1 MQNRSIFRAATR
13 RAVVCACALLALATP
28 RLASAQYNAPPLS
41 RLAIGERYH
50 VEIAGTLWNPTLV
63 GTVSSDEFGL
73 QGTPLDFTTD
83 LDFEQTRFKD
93 FRIVLRPARKHRF
106 RAQYTPVAYEADTIL
121 QRAVTFRGIK
131 FDAVPISS
139 SFEWKVWR
147 FGYEYDFIYRNR
159 GFLGVLF
166 EGRYTQFAASL
177 TAPGRLEFTSAKA
190 PLPALGIVGRAYV
203 APSVAL
209 NFEFSGMKLP
219 NIDPKYAGN
228 YYDWNI
234 NGTINLSNYAGVEIG
249 WRRMTTFIHIDSDEG
264 DFKFQGMWFGAALRY

>member
-1 MQNRSIFRAATR
+1 M
-13 RAVVCACALLALATP
+13 VACALAAVAAP

-41 RLAIGERYH
+41 RLAIGENYH

-63 GTVSSDEFGL
+63 GTVSSEEFGL
-73 QGTPLDFTTD
+73 KGTPLDFTTD
-83 LDFEQTRFKD
+83 LDFQQTRFKD
-93 FRIVLRPARKHRF
+93 FRIVLRPARKHRL
-106 RAQYTPVAYEADTIL
+106 RAQYTPVAYSADTVL
-121 QRAVTFRGIK
+121 ERTVTFRGIT

-166 EGRYTQFAASL
+166 EGRYTQFSASL
-177 TAPGRLEFTSAKA
+177 AAPGRLEFTSAKA
-190 PLPALGIVGRAYV
+190 PLPAIGIVGRAYV

-209 NFEFSGMKLP
+209 NFEVSGMKLP
-219 NIDPKYAGN
+219 NVDARYAGN